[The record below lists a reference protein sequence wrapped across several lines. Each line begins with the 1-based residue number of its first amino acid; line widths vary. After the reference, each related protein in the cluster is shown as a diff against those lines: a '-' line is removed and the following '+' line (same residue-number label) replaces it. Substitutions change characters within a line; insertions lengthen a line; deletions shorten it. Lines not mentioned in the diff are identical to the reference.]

1 MFDLQTAT
9 GTHCLGL
16 LVFQGLILL
25 FLLGL
30 DLEREGA
37 QPFNFEDIDGMS
49 EFLG

>member
-1 MFDLQTAT
+1 MSRPFSFPSTYSTSMF
-9 GTHCLGL
+9 
-16 LVFQGLILL
+16 
-25 FLLGL
+25 GL